1 MPDISALNNYQLLEY
16 GAWALSLIFGLWML
30 LDMLKTNIT
39 YSEDLLISSREG
51 EIDDAL
57 VIDPTHQGGHL

>member
-1 MPDISALNNYQLLEY
+1 MPDISALNNFQLLEY
-16 GAWALSLIFGLWML
+16 GAWGLSLLFGLWML
-30 LDMLKTNIT
+30 FDTIKTNMA

-51 EIDDAL
+51 EIEDAL